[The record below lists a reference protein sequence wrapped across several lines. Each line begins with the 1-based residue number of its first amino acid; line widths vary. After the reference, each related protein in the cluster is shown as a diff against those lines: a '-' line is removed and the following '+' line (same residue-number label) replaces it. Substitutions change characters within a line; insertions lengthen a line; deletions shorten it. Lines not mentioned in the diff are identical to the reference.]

1 MPTSLPPSSAEL
13 RKLRKPLR
21 NINREHREG
30 LNALE
35 RFAVWITERVGSMGF
50 FFIIL
55 AWTAL
60 WLLWNTVAPAE
71 ARFDPFPAFVFWL
84 FISNMIQILLLPLIM
99 VGQNLQGRHSE
110 SRAEAD
116 FDVNA
121 RAEREIEAILA
132 HLDYQNEL
140 ILKILHRLEEN
151 KPATPRQGPGK

>member
-1 MPTSLPPSSAEL
+1 MPTSLPPSAAEL

-30 LNALE
+30 LTALE
-35 RFAVWITERVGSMGF
+35 RFAVWITEHIGSMGF

-60 WLLWNTVAPAE
+60 WLLWNTLAPVE
-71 ARFDPFPAFVFWL
+71 VRFDPFPAFVLWL
-84 FISNMIQILLLPLIM
+84 FMSNMIQILLLPLIM
-99 VGQNLQGRHSE
+99 VGQNLQARHSE

-151 KPATPRQGPGK
+151 KSAMPRLRSEK